1 MNLIVVPVVAKKGYR
16 PGKIIIKFLLH
27 FLIYA
32 KIIIMCILTSG
43 LRSIVSIFF
52 IPEPFFFK

>member
-1 MNLIVVPVVAKKGYR
+1 MQASFKPEKIKCYNDNSTQMNLIVVPVVAKKGYR

-32 KIIIMCILTSG
+32 KIIIC
-43 LRSIVSIFF
+43 VY
-52 IPEPFFFK
+52 